1 MAEITIDAGTLLLN
15 EEDRTATGVLVPFGE
30 EARSN
35 LGIFT
40 ADENSFTIPSDL
52 TGLGLNIQHV
62 REDVVGAVTKL
73 SVQPG
78 VGIIG
83 TFKWADTD
91 EGKAAFADAQSGKRK
106 NLSAEVA
113 SVIIRGGK
121 AVGGRIFGAAQV
133 EKGAFAGATLL
144 AAEDTSADDASNVE
158 VVEGVVTFDPDENG
172 VITVNASETPKTV
185 TVTVEDNETVFVI
198 EDTNKEENIMA
209 DATIPATLTA
219 SANGDA
225 DKGLSLNGLFS
236 LVNKARNGDHE
247 AGELIRKAGGDSLFA
262 ALNDVK
268 YDGTGGLMV
277 PQLPQYVGEVWQ
289 ARTVGR
295 NVIPQFTTAPLTD
308 TTVKGW
314 KWGTRPEV
322 STWAGNK
329 ANVPTST
336 PTVAEVAGAI
346 QRFAGGN
353 DIAREFYDF
362 GKTDVIAALLA
373 AYADSYA
380 AKSDAWFLGQVLTAS
395 GSGTALAVP
404 VGTPAGLG
412 AVVQGAL
419 KIVTAGGKPTVA
431 FVAPDVFASIVYT
444 KKDDTL
450 EYLSAAVGTD
460 LTDGS
465 AAGFSIIPRTEL
477 ATGNVLVADRR
488 AATALELPGSPIRVN
503 ALDMV
508 KGGVDEAVFG
518 YIGAII
524 NDANG
529 LARIIPAS

>member
-1 MAEITIDAGTLLLN
+1 MTDITIDAGTLLLN
-15 EEDRTATGVLVPFGE
+15 EEDLTATGLLVPFGV

-35 LGIFT
+35 LGLFT
-40 ADENSFTIPSDL
+40 ADKDSFEIPEDM
-52 TGLGLNIQHV
+52 TGLGLNVQHA
-62 REDVVGAVTKL
+62 REDVVGGITGLKL
-73 SVQPG
+73 QPE
-78 VGIIG
+78 GIMG
-83 TFKWADTD
+83 MFKWANT
-91 EGKAAFADAQSGKRK
+91 EAGRKAFADAKSGKRK

-113 SVIIRGGK
+113 NVIIKGGK

-133 EKGAFAGATLL
+133 ERGAFEGATLL
-144 AAEDTSADDASNVE
+144 AAEDTTHTETTYTDDEGRTYKRVYDSE
-158 VVEGVVTFDPDENG
+158 STTVVDDTSGAVTTETTTVVKETQTP
-172 VITVNASETPKTV
+172 ETPA
-185 TVTVEDNETVFVI
+185 EE
-198 EDTNKEENIMA
+198 EDTVA
-209 DATIPATLTA
+209 DAKVPATLTA
-219 SANGDA
+219 SAA
-225 DKGLSLNGLFS
+225 TAETGLSLTGLFA
-236 LVNKARNGDHE
+236 LVNKARNGDSE
-247 AGELIRKAGGDSLFA
+247 AGDLIRKAGGDSLFA

-289 ARTVGR
+289 ARTIGR
-295 NVIPQFTTAPLTD
+295 NVIPEFTSAPLTD

-336 PTVAEVAGAI
+336 PTVSEVAGAI

-380 AKSDAWFLGQVLTAS
+380 AKSDAWFLTQVLTAA
-395 GSGTALAVP
+395 GAGTALAVP
-404 VGTPAGLG
+404 AGTPAGLG

-419 KIVTAGGKPTVA
+419 RIVAAGGKPSVA
-431 FVAPDVFASIVYT
+431 FVSPDLFSNIVFT

-460 LTDGS
+460 LTDGT
-465 AAGFSIIPRTEL
+465 AAGFRIIPRTEL
-477 ATGNVLVADRR
+477 ATGNALVADRR

-524 NDANG
+524 NDAAG
-529 LARIIPAS
+529 LARIIPAA